1 MAFTLVRSE
10 FSGRKNE
17 YKPSAWDNRYLLT
30 ITTGKTFKN
39 NWEAGIRFRY
49 IGGTPFTPYDTLAS
63 SLVQVWDA
71 TGQGVLDYSRLNSL
85 RSPNTLQLDF
95 RIDKKFNFDK
105 YSLNL
110 YFDIQNATNYQ
121 VAGQPFLNVATDA
134 NGNKIIA
141 NPGSSEPRYQLKEI
155 QNTAGTL
162 LPALGIIFDF

>member
-1 MAFTLVRSE
+1 
-10 FSGRKNE
+10 
-17 YKPSAWDNRYLLT
+17 LLT

>member
-1 MAFTLVRSE
+1 
-10 FSGRKNE
+10 
-17 YKPSAWDNRYLLT
+17 
-30 ITTGKTFKN
+30 
-39 NWEAGIRFRY
+39 
-49 IGGTPFTPYDTLAS
+49 
-63 SLVQVWDA
+63 
-71 TGQGVLDYSRLNSL
+71 
-85 RSPNTLQLDF
+85 NTLQLDF